1 MSETPPPRR
10 PLATFLRAAPAAPSL
25 IPTPVVPAADA
36 PLHAPPV
43 PADALVSAPSAEP
56 VAAPAAPLVP
66 PPSAPPAA
74 APRSDSVPVD
84 VAMPP
89 GDAGQTAADAAEP
102 DRLAWTTATTR
113 QLPGDSAEDT
123 PAGRSDTRSALAGT
137 AAARP
142 TTVHPRGVA
151 ATGVA
156 GTDRQREH
164 GTASAPASDLAAPP
178 APGTDPDTDAE
189 PSDND
194 ADAADAAA
202 PAQFQPLPAQ
212 AAPAFARR
220 GLSRPR
226 LRASG
231 RQWALLVGL
240 VGLLALQIV
249 IADRAQLAADARW
262 RPLVSAACTVAR
274 CTLPAWREPGALTLL
289 NREVRPLP
297 GVPGVLQ
304 IQASFRNEARWAQAW
319 PWLQLSL
326 SDADGRVIGTRVLA
340 PQEYLGQ
347 PPAAQDTLAPGQAV
361 QVAFRVREPAA
372 STAAFS
378 FDFR

>member
-10 PLATFLRAAPAAPSL
+10 PLATFLRATPAAPSL

-43 PADALVSAPSAEP
+43 PADALVPAPLAEP

-74 APRSDSVPVD
+74 TPHSDSMPVD
-84 VAMPP
+84 VVLPP

-113 QLPGDSAEDT
+113 QLPDDPAEDT
-123 PAGRSDTRSALAGT
+123 AAGRSDTHAALAGI
-137 AAARP
+137 AAAQP
-142 TTVHPRGVA
+142 TTAHPRGVA
-151 ATGVA
+151 AGGVA

-178 APGTDPDTDAE
+178 APGTDPEVDAE
-189 PSDND
+189 PGGND

-231 RQWALLVGL
+231 RQWALLLGL

-262 RPLVSAACTVAR
+262 RPLVSAACAVAR

>member
-10 PLATFLRAAPAAPSL
+10 PLATFLRATPAAPSL

-43 PADALVSAPSAEP
+43 PADALVPAPLAEP

-74 APRSDSVPVD
+74 TPHSDSMPVD
-84 VAMPP
+84 VVLPP

-113 QLPGDSAEDT
+113 QLPDDPAEDT
-123 PAGRSDTRSALAGT
+123 AAGPGDIPSALAGT
-137 AAARP
+137 APAQP
-142 TTVHPRGVA
+142 TTAHPRGVA
-151 ATGVA
+151 TGGVA

-178 APGTDPDTDAE
+178 APGTDPEVDAE
-189 PSDND
+189 PRGND

-212 AAPAFARR
+212 PAPAFARR

-274 CTLPAWREPGALTLL
+274 CTLPAWREPTALTLL

>member
-10 PLATFLRAAPAAPSL
+10 PLATFLRATPAAPSL

-43 PADALVSAPSAEP
+43 PADALVPAPLAEP

-74 APRSDSVPVD
+74 TPHSDSMPVD
-84 VAMPP
+84 VVLPP

-102 DRLAWTTATTR
+102 DRLAWTTATTP
-113 QLPGDSAEDT
+113 QLPGDPAEDT
-123 PAGRSDTRSALAGT
+123 AAGRSDTRSALDGT
-137 AAARP
+137 AAAQP
-142 TTVHPRGVA
+142 TTPHPGGVA
-151 ATGVA
+151 AGGVA
-156 GTDRQREH
+156 GTDRQREQ
-164 GTASAPASDLAAPP
+164 GTASAPASDLAALP
-178 APGTDPDTDAE
+178 APGSAPDTDAE
-189 PSDND
+189 PGGSD
-194 ADAADAAA
+194 ADAAGAAA
-202 PAQFQPLPAQ
+202 PAQFHPLPAQ

-240 VGLLALQIV
+240 VGLLALQII

-274 CTLPAWREPGALTLL
+274 CTLPAWREPAALTLL